1 MANMGAGFLTGFPAA
16 LGLGKPYAK
25 DKLLNPQVICNPG
38 AESGWQFLGNHSKRM
53 ILFDELNKCNYYLSI
68 DQLLQCARRLETRVL
83 RDYFTDIK
91 ILKKYDN
98 IIRIF

>member
-38 AESGWQFLGNHSKRM
+38 AVSGQEFLGNHS
-53 ILFDELNKCNYYLSI
+53 
-68 DQLLQCARRLETRVL
+68 
-83 RDYFTDIK
+83 
-91 ILKKYDN
+91 
-98 IIRIF
+98 IFSML